1 PIDVP
6 KSQISALNLAIFQ
19 ARIRRG
25 QKLIRRILSVN
36 EIIDYD
42 MEKGN
47 LNYIPTFIYDPDT
60 DHLRALGSSYML
72 ENKVLE
78 FRAWGKDKIPE
89 LYKEMRVRA
98 EIFSYLSQNYPR
110 FVDVWKTVVK
120 VQNEGV
126 WNAYERVKEG
136 EIPWD

>member
-1 PIDVP
+1 
-6 KSQISALNLAIFQ
+6 LNLAIFQ

-25 QKLIRRILSVN
+25 QKLIRRIMSVN
-36 EIIDYD
+36 EIISYD

-47 LNYIPTFIYDPDT
+47 LNFIPTFVYDT
-60 DHLRALGSSYML
+60 DTDLLRALGSSYML
-72 ENKVLE
+72 ETKLLE
-78 FRAWGKDKIPE
+78 FRAWGKDRIPE
-89 LYKEMRVRA
+89 LYKEMGVRA

-126 WNAYERVKEG
+126 WGVYERVKEG
-136 EIPWD
+136 KVPWE